1 MRRVSIAA
9 AALLS
14 AVAGQAAPA
23 ATAVAVF
30 AGGCF
35 WSTEVAFDKV
45 PGVVSTTSGFTG
57 GREANPGY
65 ARVASGGTGHLEAV
79 RVVYDPA
86 RVSYPQLLDAY
97 WRSID
102 PTDPDGQFCD
112 QGPSY
117 RTAIFATPE
126 QRPLAEA
133 SKAKLA
139 KSRVLAAPIAT
150 RILPAGRFY
159 AADASHQDFHVKN
172 PARYRMYR
180 IGCGRDAALA
190 RVWRKAG

>member
-1 MRRVSIAA
+1 MRKISIAV
-9 AALLS
+9 AALLTS
-14 AVAGQAAPA
+14 IAGQAAPA

-45 PGVVSTTSGFTG
+45 PGVISTTSGFSG
-57 GREANPGY
+57 GKVANPSY
-65 ARVASGGTGHLEAV
+65 AQVVSSDTGHLEAV
-79 RVVYDPA
+79 RVVYDPGK
-86 RVSYPQLLDAY
+86 VSYARLLEAY

-112 QGPSY
+112 QGPNY
-117 RTAIFATPE
+117 RTAIFVTPD
-126 QRPLAEA
+126 QRTVAEA

-139 KSRVLAAPIAT
+139 KSGVLPGPVAT
-150 RILPAGRFY
+150 RILPAAPFY

-190 RVWRKAG
+190 KVWKKAG

>member
-1 MRRVSIAA
+1 MRKISIAA
-9 AALLS
+9 AALLTS
-14 AVAGQAAPA
+14 IAGQAAPA

-45 PGVVSTTSGFTG
+45 PGVISTTSGFSG
-57 GREANPGY
+57 GKVANPSY
-65 ARVASGGTGHLEAV
+65 AQVVSSDTGHLEAV
-79 RVVYDPA
+79 RVVYDPKK
-86 RVSYPQLLDAY
+86 VSYARLLDAY

-112 QGPSY
+112 QGANY
-117 RTAIFATPE
+117 RTAIFVTPE
-126 QRPLAEA
+126 QRAAAEA
-133 SKAKLA
+133 SKARLA
-139 KSRVLAAPIAT
+139 KSGVLPGPIAT
-150 RILPAGRFY
+150 RILPAAPFY
-159 AADASHQDFHVKN
+159 AAEAAHQDFHIRN

-190 RVWRKAG
+190 KVWKKVG

>member
-1 MRRVSIAA
+1 MRKFSIAV
-9 AALLS
+9 AALLTG
-14 AVAGQAAPA
+14 VAGQAAPA

-45 PGVVSTTSGFTG
+45 PGVISTTSGFSG
-57 GREANPGY
+57 GKVANPTYGQ
-65 ARVASGGTGHLEAV
+65 VTSSDTGHLEAV
-79 RVVYDPA
+79 RVVYDPKK
-86 RVSYPQLLDAY
+86 VSYARLLDAY
-97 WRSID
+97 WHSID

-112 QGPSY
+112 QGPNY
-117 RTAIFATPE
+117 RTAIFVNPE
-126 QRPLAEA
+126 QRAVAEA

-139 KSRVLAAPIAT
+139 KSGVLPGPIAT
-150 RILPAGRFY
+150 KILPAAPFY

-172 PARYRMYR
+172 PVRYRMYR

-190 RVWRKAG
+190 KVWKKAA

>member
-1 MRRVSIAA
+1 MRKLVLAA
-9 AALLS
+9 AALMAS
-14 AVAGQAAPA
+14 GTAQA

-57 GREANPGY
+57 GRVANPSY
-65 ARVASGGTGHLEAV
+65 NQVTSGGTGHLEAV

-86 RVSYPQLLDAY
+86 KVSYAQLLDRY

-112 QGPSY
+112 QGDNY
-117 RTAIFATPE
+117 RTAIFVTAD
-126 QRPLAEA
+126 QRAAAEA

-139 KSRVLAAPIAT
+139 KSGVLPGPIAT
-150 RILPAGRFY
+150 KILPAARFY
-159 AADASHQDFHVKN
+159 AADASHQDFHVKH

-190 RVWRKAG
+190 KVWRKAG

>member
-1 MRRVSIAA
+1 MRRISIAL
-9 AALLS
+9 AALLTG
-14 AVAGQAAPA
+14 AAGQAAPA

-45 PGVVSTTSGFTG
+45 PGVISTTSGFSG
-57 GREANPGY
+57 GKVANPSY
-65 ARVASGGTGHLEAV
+65 RQVTSSDTGHLEAV
-79 RVVYDPA
+79 RVVYDPKK
-86 RVSYPQLLDAY
+86 VSYARLLDAY

-112 QGPSY
+112 QGANY
-117 RTAIFATPE
+117 RTAIFVTPE
-126 QRPLAEA
+126 QRLVAEA

-139 KSRVLAAPIAT
+139 KSGVLAGPIAT
-150 RILPAGRFY
+150 RILPAAPFY
-159 AADASHQDFHVKN
+159 AADASHQDFQVRN

-190 RVWRKAG
+190 RVWKKAA